1 MEQAAV
7 MVTGGS
13 GFIGSQLVRRL
24 TELHRTV
31 VAIYRRKLPES
42 LDRVYPVCTDL
53 GSPELMAAP
62 LRGVGTVVHLAWEG
76 GFAGSIPNGMED
88 KMLSAPSDSTNLKM
102 LGNLIAAM
110 ERAGT
115 KRILLLSAIGA
126 SKEALSP
133 FLREK
138 YAAELLVINSK
149 VPERIIIRTA
159 VAWGGQQSNDRF
171 LRSILRVLR
180 YPIYPVPQRHGNI
193 APIHVND
200 LATILA
206 SACKIKLNEPVA
218 VLEVHGRESYQI
230 PEILR
235 IVADRL
241 TKGTR
246 IPLGGFLGR
255 SLLPLLERDRRTN
268 TDTPKLQHIL
278 GVGGYA
284 DTGLA
289 LSNPL
294 NAVIPRELVAFR
306 DGIIK

>member
-13 GFIGSQLVRRL
+13 GFIGSQLVRKL
-24 TELHRTV
+24 TELDRTV

-42 LDRVYPVCTDL
+42 LDRVYPV
-53 GSPELMAAP
+53 
-62 LRGVGTVVHLAWEG
+62 RGVGTVVHLAWEG
-76 GFAGSIPNGMED
+76 GFAGSVSNGTEN
-88 KMLSAPSDSTNLKM
+88 KVLSAPSDSTNLRM

-115 KRILLLSAIGA
+115 TRILLLSAIGA
-126 SKEALSP
+126 GKEAVSP

-138 YAAELLVINSK
+138 YAAESLVINSK
-149 VPERIIIRTA
+149 VPERIVIRTA
-159 VAWGGQQSNDRF
+159 IAWGGQQSNDRF

-180 YPIYPVPQRHGNI
+180 YPIYPVPQRRGNI
-193 APIHVND
+193 APIYIND

-218 VLEVHGRESYQI
+218 VLEVHGRESYQV

-255 SLLPLLERDRRTN
+255 SLLPLVERDRRSN
-268 TDTPKLQHIL
+268 SDTPKLQQIL
-278 GVGGYA
+278 GIAGYF
-284 DTGLA
+284 DTGFA